1 MQFSSSGSDCQHYA
15 SSSFTFL
22 YSQHFSSSLHNNI
35 SQFHYQDYQTEEA
48 DQVQSTD
55 LFNKSNWR
63 SFTGE
68 GQNKE
73 LQKISK
79 T

>member
-1 MQFSSSGSDCQHYA
+1 MQFSSTGSDCQQYA
-15 SSSFTFL
+15 SSSFKFL
-22 YSQHFSSSLHNNI
+22 YSQHFSSSLHNKI
-35 SQFHYQDYQTEEA
+35 SQFHYQDYQKEEA
-48 DQVQSTD
+48 DQVQSIH
-55 LFNKSNWR
+55 LFNRSNWR

-79 T
+79 R